1 MLCGAS
7 FGSVPLLHAIQRA
20 AGDVAP
26 PVQERAYLQDPTR
39 SALGVAPGQSIG
51 FIVIPANDRPFRW
64 TAVDAGTVQRSGR
77 LQGVPGSMITVEVS
91 TSTATPDTWFTISVA
106 GLPRAL
112 RVWIT

>member
-20 AGDVAP
+20 TGDVAR
-26 PVQERAYLQDPTR
+26 PVQERAYLEDPTR

-51 FIVIPANDRPFRW
+51 FVVIPSSDRPFRW
-64 TAVDAGTVQRSGR
+64 TALDGGTVQRSGR
-77 LQGVPGSMITVEVS
+77 LQGAPGSTIIVEVS
-91 TSTATPDTWFTISVA
+91 TSTATPNTWFTISVA
-106 GLPRAL
+106 GLPRSL